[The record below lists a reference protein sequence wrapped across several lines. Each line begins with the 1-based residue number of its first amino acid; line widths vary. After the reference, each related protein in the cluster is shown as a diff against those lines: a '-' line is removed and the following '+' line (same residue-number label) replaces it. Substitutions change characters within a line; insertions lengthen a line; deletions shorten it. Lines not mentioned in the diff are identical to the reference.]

1 MKETLPR
8 FLLPTADMKKAIN
21 RNAKNDED
29 LSFLLKRIEKEK
41 KVALEQ
47 VSRRQKAFKRE
58 MIMRREIQS
67 NINLNCQFF
76 EHTDLTNKK
85 DNEKARLDINL
96 CNRRRKPGTAQG
108 LRRASSFEESL
119 ASSKIELPPVR
130 TKRYSLPA
138 SPIQAGCKE
147 EELRVKS
154 LKIDKPFP
162 TPKVVT
168 DFWTKSRNY
177 EATNLF
183 RRHSTTTA
191 GTFVHVDD
199 KSKLLDRRHTSLH
212 NLSPFSTEKHFSE
225 EETVI
230 RLPF

>member
-1 MKETLPR
+1 
-8 FLLPTADMKKAIN
+8 
-21 RNAKNDED
+21 
-29 LSFLLKRIEKEK
+29 
-41 KVALEQ
+41 
-47 VSRRQKAFKRE
+47 
-58 MIMRREIQS
+58 MRREIQS

-96 CNRRRKPGTAQG
+96 CNRRRKLGTAQG
-108 LRRASSFEESL
+108 LRIASSFEESL
-119 ASSKIELPPVR
+119 AFELPPVR

-168 DFWTKSRNY
+168 DSGQNRETMRLQIFFDGTRLLPQERLCTWTTNQNY
-177 EATNLF
+177 LI
-183 RRHSTTTA
+183 
-191 GTFVHVDD
+191 DD
-199 KSKLLDRRHTSLH
+199 TLH
-212 NLSPFSTEKHFSE
+212 F
-225 EETVI
+225 I
-230 RLPF
+230 I

>member
-29 LSFLLKRIEKEK
+29 LSFLLKRIDKEK

-96 CNRRRKPGTAQG
+96 CNRRRKLGTAQG
-108 LRRASSFEESL
+108 LRIASSFEESL
-119 ASSKIELPPVR
+119 AFELPPVR

-191 GTFVHVDD
+191 GTFVHVND
-199 KSKLLDRRHTSLH
+199 KSKLLD
-212 NLSPFSTEKHFSE
+212 
-225 EETVI
+225 
-230 RLPF
+230 

>member
-1 MKETLPR
+1 MAYYTHQTFSVYLRNYFKPVYNVDQLHYLTSRQINNNISFCVSNSLTTMKETLPR
-8 FLLPTADMKKAIN
+8 FLLPTADMKKALN

-96 CNRRRKPGTAQG
+96 CNRRRKLGTAQG

-138 SPIQAGCKE
+138 SPIQARCKE

-168 DFWTKSRNY
+168 DFWTKSRDY

-183 RRHSTTTA
+183 
-191 GTFVHVDD
+191 
-199 KSKLLDRRHTSLH
+199 
-212 NLSPFSTEKHFSE
+212 
-225 EETVI
+225 
-230 RLPF
+230 